1 MLVTGVIL
9 VALGVI
15 IGLLLPNK
23 AQKTVEDNACVDSK
37 DSPGY
42 KRWEGPAHFTTKA
55 YIWNITN
62 KEGFLYRGEKPKL
75 VERGPYVYSI
85 ESKKVDVKFETGK
98 VTSKSFEQAKFNKT
112 LTEKECPT
120 CREDDKLTVLNA
132 AYLGLMAEAG
142 SAENFGLAFIP
153 LVLNLIFQG
162 LSTVTSHAKE
172 SDVKSSSTFYT
183 CESTVGDRFTY
194 AAVNGQSE
202 VMKALYPNASPKQL
216 KVRGYYVQFPG
227 AKSLKACST
236 KYTPLAKS
244 YELFISTFL
253 LAVPITYKEDV
264 EVHDIPMHKYVLD
277 KSALEVNNVTV
288 FTRGIFD
295 VTRVMKGPIYAS
307 LPGFLH
313 GDPSLYK
320 ELDLN
325 APETEKYESFLS
337 VEPISGTAMHLKLR
351 IQLNGKILDSSL
363 SPSYPGTKNVTFL
376 NKQIPI
382 SWTETEAIIDPETAK
397 EYSSQLFGGL
407 RLSCG
412 LLVALPVIG
421 GILVILGVVFIVLAV
436 KKSDSVTAA

>member
-1 MLVTGVIL
+1 MKYLPSPFSPENKDGIL
-9 VALGVI
+9 V
-15 IGLLLPNK
+15 
-23 AQKTVEDNACVDSK
+23 
-37 DSPGY
+37 PG
-42 KRWEGPAHFTTKA
+42 
-55 YIWNITN
+55 
-62 KEGFLYRGEKPKL
+62 
-75 VERGPYVYSI
+75 
-85 ESKKVDVKFETGK
+85 
-98 VTSKSFEQAKFNKT
+98 
-112 LTEKECPT
+112 
-120 CREDDKLTVLNA
+120 
-132 AYLGLMAEAG
+132 
-142 SAENFGLAFIP
+142 
-153 LVLNLIFQG
+153 
-162 LSTVTSHAKE
+162 TVTSHAKE
-172 SDVKSSSTFYT
+172 SDVKSSSTPYT

-227 AKSLKACST
+227 VKSLKACST

-244 YELFISTFL
+244 YELSISTFL